1 MPSLNLLAIAPI
13 RQASAFVMLHPFLE
27 SIDQLL
33 LGTERRMRRNLGR
46 FLLSALVYAFSLL
59 AQLQA
64 STWIKFV
71 PLRWKLLYMA
81 VVGCAV
87 LGFYGLMRSGFS
99 RRFADPA
106 MTASQM
112 SFAILALAG
121 AYLINPQVRGMLLM
135 IAALVLIYGAFTLSP
150 RNCRRLGWFSVLS
163 LGASMG
169 VGAFL
174 APDFFPPREE
184 GLHLVFSV
192 VVLPTIAILAGQL
205 SRLRSTLHAQK
216 GELKAALERIRLLA
230 TRDELTGLPNR
241 RHAQDLLDR
250 EGNRAHAERAPLSV
264 CMIDLDHFKRV
275 NDTMGHAAGDQV
287 LRLFAQHSQ
296 AALRDTDVLTRWGG
310 EEFLLLLPDTQ
321 LADAEQVVERLRMH
335 MSSQDVWRERPE
347 LRVTFS
353 GGITAH
359 LGGENIQ
366 ETISRADARLYA
378 AKAQGRNRVLVSA

>member
-1 MPSLNLLAIAPI
+1 
-13 RQASAFVMLHPFLE
+13 MLHSLRE

-33 LGTERRMRRNLGR
+33 LGTEARLRRNLGR

-71 PLRWKLLYMA
+71 PFRWVLLYMA
-81 VVGCAV
+81 VVGCTV
-87 LGFYGLMRSGFS
+87 LGFYVLMRSGFS

-106 MTASQM
+106 MTVSQM
-112 SFAILALAG
+112 SFATLALAG

-135 IAALVLIYGAFTLSP
+135 IVALVLIYGAFTLSP
-150 RNCRRLGWFSVLS
+150 RNCRRLGWFSVLA
-163 LGASMG
+163 LGVSMG
-169 VGAFL
+169 VGALL

-192 VVLPTIAILAGQL
+192 VVLPTIAALAGQL
-205 SRLRSTLHAQK
+205 SRLRSTLYTQK
-216 GELKAALERIRLLA
+216 GELQAALERIRLLA

-250 EGNRAHAERAPLSV
+250 EASRAHGEHAPLSV

-275 NDTMGHAAGDQV
+275 NDTMGHGAGDQV
-287 LRLFAQHSQ
+287 LRLVAQHSQ
-296 AALRDTDVLTRWGG
+296 AVLRATDVLTRWGG
-310 EEFLLLLPDTQ
+310 EEFLLLLPDTEP
-321 LADAEQVVERLRMH
+321 ADAKRVVERLRIH
-335 MSSQDVWRERPE
+335 MSSEDVWRERPE

-359 LGGENIQ
+359 LEGEKMQ
-366 ETISRADARLYA
+366 ETLSRADAKLYE